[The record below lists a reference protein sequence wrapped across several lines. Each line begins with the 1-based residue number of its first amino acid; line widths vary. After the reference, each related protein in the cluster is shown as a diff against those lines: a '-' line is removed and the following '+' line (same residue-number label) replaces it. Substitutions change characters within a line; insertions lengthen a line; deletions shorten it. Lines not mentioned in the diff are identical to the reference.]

1 MFNSFSYKNKYMF
14 YIIVILIILFI
25 LFLLSFL
32 KPQTLPSKKTSNPN
46 VTSSIGASTA
56 TNSSLAPISDLPK
69 PTPTSGS
76 TQVPTPAPTP
86 APTTAP
92 TSGTITVPTPTQ
104 AQIRAPTQVIIP
116 VPTRAP
122 APAPTPY
129 PSHRIALGPIKIN
142 GPDQMRIG
150 DNVTF
155 SITGNGIYV
164 NTVVFWYAGNDI
176 IKNKILGKPDNMGL
190 TRAVLTLSDTDY
202 ATFPIGSLS
211 IGAFIP
217 SISTFIGKSISI
229 LPKNHSYPLPAI
241 TTPSLPPPAP
251 PIQPINYIT
260 QPINKNLVTNIKAQW
275 INGNNK
281 LGGSLKLSFTM
292 PTDMTI
298 ILKENYSHLNYI
310 KRDLSM
316 FFLYASSTPSYLDAI
331 KIIHMSVVDAKNA
344 NFYNFMI
351 PPGMS
356 YIYIQSMYSHPV
368 TDIGDRIYST
378 NFVSIAP
385 MDDNLVTDSFTP
397 SYITDTRIKSGIQVL
412 KPRNI
417 YFMMGYE
424 SFSLFWAQPNDIND
438 PRRKIIK
445 FAIKISS
452 TQDNNS
458 PSQTTKTVMDLT
470 GDLNKY
476 LAKPDEKLIYTNLN
490 NSAFS
495 FYKID
500 VILPKSSLISH
511 PFVSIWALTQS
522 EEWIY
527 SDYVNSSNYFNTI
540 YNVGPIQLF
549 SDNIPNIPPPIKE
562 LNLLAEEARLAK
574 ANAAAAALAAE
585 KAAEKAKADAK
596 AKKDADDAD
605 FARKV
610 EAASTLAE
618 RAECNKAR
626 EYCLTSSKDQIS
638 VQMCLNTYRWR
649 EWGRDPNNWNAVTY
663 YKEKYDYGGRPT
675 PCAAYGPDGCGDCS
689 ALHFYNHR
697 DHIKKK

>member
-1 MFNSFSYKNKYMF
+1 
-14 YIIVILIILFI
+14 
-25 LFLLSFL
+25 
-32 KPQTLPSKKTSNPN
+32 
-46 VTSSIGASTA
+46 
-56 TNSSLAPISDLPK
+56 
-69 PTPTSGS
+69 
-76 TQVPTPAPTP
+76 
-86 APTTAP
+86 
-92 TSGTITVPTPTQ
+92 
-104 AQIRAPTQVIIP
+104 
-116 VPTRAP
+116 
-122 APAPTPY
+122 
-129 PSHRIALGPIKIN
+129 
-142 GPDQMRIG
+142 MRIG

-176 IKNKILGKPDNMGL
+176 IKNKTLGVLDNMGL
-190 TRAVLTLSDTDY
+190 TRAVLTLSDADY

-260 QPINKNLVTNIKAQW
+260 QPYNSELETNIKAQW
-275 INGNNK
+275 VNGSNK
-281 LGGSLKLSFTM
+281 LGGRLKFT
-292 PTDMTI
+292 
-298 ILKENYSHLNYI
+298 YI
-310 KRDLSM
+310 
-316 FFLYASSTPSYLDAI
+316 SSVYDQKIVFVSPTPSSLDAI
-331 KIIHMSVVDAKNA
+331 PVHDPNVTENTFINSG
-344 NFYNFMI
+344 NFFYIKI

-356 YIYIQSMYSHPV
+356 YLS
-368 TDIGDRIYST
+368 IYSGALNFS

-397 SYITDTRIKSGIQVL
+397 SYIPDNKIKSGLQIL

-424 SFSLFWAQPNDIND
+424 RFSLFWAQPNDIND

-511 PFVSIWALTQS
+511 PFISIWALTQS

-527 SDYVNSSNYFNTI
+527 SDYVNSSNYLNNI

-562 LNLLAEEARLAK
+562 LNSLAEEARLAK

-596 AKKDADDAD
+596 AKKDAEDAE

-626 EYCLTSSKDQIS
+626 EFCYKSSAQPIS
-638 VQMCLNTYRWR
+638 VQMCLNTYRLR

-663 YKEKYDYGGRPT
+663 YKEKYTTGGGPS

-689 ALHFYNHR
+689 ALHFYNNR